1 VIVLVKLQVFITQKT
16 INISIMDINVTDLKA
31 RMDAGETDFVL
42 IDVREPHEHQAFNI
56 GGELIPVGSIAGALS
71 TLQQHAKKE
80 VIVYCRS
87 GARSGM
93 AQGFLQQAGFKNVR
107 NLTGGML
114 AWQDKFGG

>member
-1 VIVLVKLQVFITQKT
+1 
-16 INISIMDINVTDLKA
+16 MDINVTELKI
-31 RMDAGETDFVL
+31 RIDSGDTDFVL
-42 IDVREPHEHQAFNI
+42 IDVREPGEHEAFNV
-56 GGELIPVGSIAGALS
+56 GGTLIPVGTIAGALDE
-71 TLQQHAKKE
+71 LKQHSEKE

-114 AWQDKFGG
+114 AWQNAYPE

>member
-1 VIVLVKLQVFITQKT
+1 
-16 INISIMDINVTDLKA
+16 MDISVKELKE
-31 RMDAGETDFVL
+31 RMDDGDKDFVL
-42 IDVREPHEHQAFNI
+42 IDVREPGEHEAFNV
-56 GGELIPVGSIAGALS
+56 GGKLIPVGTISDALDD
-71 TLQQHAKKE
+71 LKEHQEEE

-114 AWQDKFGG
+114 AWQSAHGG